1 MANNQEKA
9 VTIVVHRPDIQEK
22 LFFLLSGI
30 ITSVPFTLFVGS
42 FTDSICITLP
52 MFYAQICSVA
62 VFTPF
67 IEEFA
72 KAFPLFYR
80 HGETTRSIFVLGFI
94 VGLGFGF
101 TEFLLYVFVL
111 GQSIFVRL
119 PAIFFHA
126 ATTSITAYGIGTNRI
141 WFFYL
146 IAVGLHFVINISAL
160 LESFWIIVG
169 PVALS
174 VAYLLAWYLY
184 NRTTENLSTTF

>member
-1 MANNQEKA
+1 MANNQKKA

-80 HGETTRSIFVLGFI
+80 HGETTRSLFILGFI
-94 VGLGFGF
+94 VNF
-101 TEFLLYVFVL
+101 
-111 GQSIFVRL
+111 
-119 PAIFFHA
+119 
-126 ATTSITAYGIGTNRI
+126 
-141 WFFYL
+141 
-146 IAVGLHFVINISAL
+146 IA
-160 LESFWIIVG
+160 
-169 PVALS
+169 
-174 VAYLLAWYLY
+174 
-184 NRTTENLSTTF
+184 